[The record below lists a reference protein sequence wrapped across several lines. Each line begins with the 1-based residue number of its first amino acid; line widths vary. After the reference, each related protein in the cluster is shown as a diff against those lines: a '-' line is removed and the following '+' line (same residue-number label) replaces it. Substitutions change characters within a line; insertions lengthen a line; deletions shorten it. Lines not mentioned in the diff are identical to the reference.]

1 MIAHMF
7 QNSIKTGKK
16 DKTMLELHVKG
27 AASLT
32 VTDEVTAATV
42 GSGMLPVFATP
53 SMIALIEKAAAESV
67 ADGLEAGMTTV
78 GTKLDIA
85 HTAATPVGM
94 AVHAETE
101 LSEIDGRR
109 LVFTVR
115 AFDEMGEIGSG
126 THERFV
132 VNAEKFLAKTNA
144 KKG

>member
-1 MIAHMF
+1 
-7 QNSIKTGKK
+7 
-16 DKTMLELHVKG
+16 MLELHIKG
-27 AASLT
+27 TAALT

-53 SMIALIEKAAAESV
+53 SMIALIETAADSV
-67 ADGLEAGMTTV
+67 ASGLEPGMTTV

-94 AVHAETE
+94 AVRAETE
-101 LSEIDGRR
+101 LAEIDGRR

-115 AFDEMGEIGSG
+115 AFDEVGEIGSG
-126 THERFV
+126 IHERFI

>member
-1 MIAHMF
+1 
-7 QNSIKTGKK
+7 
-16 DKTMLELHVKG
+16 MLELHIKG
-27 AASLT
+27 TAALT
-32 VTDEVTAATV
+32 VTDGVTAAAV

-67 ADGLEAGMTTV
+67 AASLDPGMTTV
-78 GTKLDIA
+78 GTKLDIV

-94 AVHAETE
+94 AVRAETE

-115 AFDEMGEIGSG
+115 AFDEAGEIGSG
-126 THERFV
+126 THERFI
-132 VNAEKFLAKTNA
+132 VNAEKFLAKAEA

>member
-1 MIAHMF
+1 
-7 QNSIKTGKK
+7 
-16 DKTMLELHVKG
+16 MLELHIKG
-27 AASLT
+27 TAALT
-32 VTDEVTAATV
+32 VTDEVTAAAV

-67 ADGLEAGMTTV
+67 AAGLDPGMTTV
-78 GTKLDIA
+78 GTRLDIA

-94 AVHAETE
+94 AVLAEAE

-115 AFDEMGEIGSG
+115 AFDEAGEIGSG
-126 THERFV
+126 THERFI
-132 VNAEKFLAKTNA
+132 VNAENFLAKAEA

>member
-1 MIAHMF
+1 
-7 QNSIKTGKK
+7 
-16 DKTMLELHVKG
+16 MLELHIKG
-27 AASLT
+27 TAALT

-67 ADGLEAGMTTV
+67 ASDLEPGMTTV

-94 AVHAETE
+94 AVRAETE

-115 AFDEMGEIGSG
+115 AFDEVGEIGSG
-126 THERFV
+126 THERFI

>member
-1 MIAHMF
+1 
-7 QNSIKTGKK
+7 
-16 DKTMLELHVKG
+16 MLELHIKG
-27 AASLT
+27 TAALT

-53 SMIALIEKAAAESV
+53 SMIALIEKAAADSV
-67 ADGLEAGMTTV
+67 ASGLEPV

-94 AVHAETE
+94 AVRAETE
-101 LSEIDGRR
+101 LAEIDGRR

-115 AFDEMGEIGSG
+115 AFDEVGEIGSG
-126 THERFV
+126 IHERFI